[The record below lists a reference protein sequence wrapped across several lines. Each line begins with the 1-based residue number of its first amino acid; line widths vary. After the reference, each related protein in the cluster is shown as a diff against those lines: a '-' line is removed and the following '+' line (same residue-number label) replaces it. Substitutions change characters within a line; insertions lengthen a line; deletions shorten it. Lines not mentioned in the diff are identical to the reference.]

1 MPVDAS
7 LRQPAASPNPCGEHA
22 INKWS
27 ESGIQAEIAPIP
39 TLRHGAGRNG
49 DAGLHKDRFKK
60 EERQES
66 HVVKDLGQEK
76 ASGSDDAVFES
87 AVIAESN
94 ERSHYICA
102 ARRGAMG

>member
-1 MPVDAS
+1 MCCAQHFPVGRRGD
-7 LRQPAASPNPCGEHA
+7 LTGRTHLPA
-22 INKWS
+22 
-27 ESGIQAEIAPIP
+27 P
-39 TLRHGAGRNG
+39 TRN
-49 DAGLHKDRFKK
+49 HPVPKK